1 MPSDCHRGPPTGHPV
16 PACPKTSLT
25 CPDSLVRTHIKASRE
40 WIDRATRRWGRRS
53 LATSR
58 HPGPSATLGTAG
70 RRRPSP
76 GAVGRHRAPPGAVGR
91 HRPPPGA
98 DICKAV
104 VKRPDSH
111 HFAELGRTDGHPAS
125 PATPTAASP
134 QALPRRRPP
143 HQPPPR
149 PSARFPSPPPLP
161 TALMSAYRAS
171 QDTRRASASRPAD
184 TGRAAA
190 DRPALISMRSA
201 MTLYARPGAEGAK
214 VTVNSRYEN
223 YMGGQWVPPA
233 QGEYFENPPP
243 ATDFDGAI
251 SIANDALY
259 GLGAD
264 VWSRQQNIAYRAGRA
279 IPAGRA
285 WVKDYQPH
293 PVRATFGGY
302 TSSGIGRENDL
313 MMLDDSQQSK
323 NLLVSYS
330 ESALGVV

>member
-1 MPSDCHRGPPTGHPV
+1 
-16 PACPKTSLT
+16 
-25 CPDSLVRTHIKASRE
+25 
-40 WIDRATRRWGRRS
+40 
-53 LATSR
+53 
-58 HPGPSATLGTAG
+58 
-70 RRRPSP
+70 
-76 GAVGRHRAPPGAVGR
+76 
-91 HRPPPGA
+91 
-98 DICKAV
+98 
-104 VKRPDSH
+104 
-111 HFAELGRTDGHPAS
+111 
-125 PATPTAASP
+125 
-134 QALPRRRPP
+134 
-143 HQPPPR
+143 
-149 PSARFPSPPPLP
+149 
-161 TALMSAYRAS
+161 
-171 QDTRRASASRPAD
+171 
-184 TGRAAA
+184 
-190 DRPALISMRSA
+190 

-251 SIANDALY
+251 SIANDTLY

-279 IPAGRA
+279 IQAGRA
-285 WVKDYQPH
+285 WVNNYQPH

>member
-1 MPSDCHRGPPTGHPV
+1 SHPSLGAPKPRHFTPSGAVGDTGHRRAP
-16 PACPKTSLT
+16 PAIT
-25 CPDSLVRTHIKASRE
+25 
-40 WIDRATRRWGRRS
+40 
-53 LATSR
+53 
-58 HPGPSATLGTAG
+58 G
-70 RRRPSP
+70 RRRPP
-76 GAVGRHRAPPGAVGR
+76 PAATGHRLLQSCGLSGPIPTTSQSSTGPPATPPALPR
-91 HRPPPGA
+91 RRPPRQPCHA
-98 DICKAV
+98 
-104 VKRPDSH
+104 
-111 HFAELGRTDGHPAS
+111 DGHPAS

-134 QALPRRRPP
+134 A
-143 HQPPPR
+143 
-149 PSARFPSPPPLP
+149 PSSPLGSIPLTAPLP

-223 YMGGQWVPPA
+223 YMSGQCVPPA
-233 QGEYFENPPP
+233 QGEYFETPPP

-251 SIANDALY
+251 SIANDTLY

-279 IPAGRA
+279 IQAGRA
-285 WVKDYQPH
+285 WVNNYQPH

-302 TSSGIGRENDL
+302 PSSGIGRENDL